1 MPLKNTVAGARVA
14 AAPSPRPGGQ
24 QPRPWDTPLATTP
37 SDLVAGLPQVV
48 LAQTSQTLQTWGAD
62 QVCKR
67 FPSCLADSRPSADL
81 ADLIPATLRG

>member
-1 MPLKNTVAGARVA
+1 MDAVDSARVA
-14 AAPSPRPGGQ
+14 VAPSPRPGGQ
-24 QPRPWDTPLATTP
+24 QPRPWDTTLASTAF
-37 SDLVAGLPQVV
+37 DLVAGLPQVV

-67 FPSCLADSRPSADL
+67 FPPCLADSRPSADL